1 MIRGAI
7 FDVDGTLLDSMH
19 VWDTVGSDYVR
30 ANGMEPAED
39 LDARV
44 KECCLRDVS
53 LIMRNEYGMT
63 KALEDIDDELSKM
76 VEHKYYNVVQ
86 LKPGVEA
93 IVSGLHE
100 RGIKMCIASAS
111 RYDHIEQALKRC
123 GIMHYFSEIFSCV
136 STGYS
141 KRQHEIYHMALEH
154 LGTSAEETLMVD
166 DALYVAKTA
175 GGLGLTCVGVY
186 EETMGHQDEL
196 ESSCAHYIKDYSE
209 LDGFW
214 SWLDKA

>member
-30 ANGMEPAED
+30 AHGMEPAED

-53 LIMRNEYGMT
+53 LIMQNEYGMT
-63 KALEDIDDELSKM
+63 KPLEEIDDELSKM
-76 VEHKYYNVVQ
+76 VEYKYYNVVQ

-100 RGIKMCIASAS
+100 RGVKLCIASAS
-111 RYDHIEQALKRC
+111 RHDHIEQALKRC
-123 GIMHYFSEIFSCV
+123 GIMHYFSKIFSCV
-136 STGYS
+136 SEGYS
-141 KRQHEIYHMALEH
+141 KRQPEIYHMALEH
-154 LGTSAEETLMVD
+154 MGTAAEETLMVD

-175 GGLGLTCVGVY
+175 GALGLKCIGIY

-196 ESSCAHYIKDYSE
+196 RSITENYIEDYAQ
-209 LDGFW
+209 LDEFW
-214 SWLDKA
+214 NWFENN